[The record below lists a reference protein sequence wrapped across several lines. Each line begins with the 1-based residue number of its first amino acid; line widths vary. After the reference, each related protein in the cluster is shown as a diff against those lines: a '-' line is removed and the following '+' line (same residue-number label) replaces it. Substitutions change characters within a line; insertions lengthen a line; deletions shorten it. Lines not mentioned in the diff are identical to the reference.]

1 MTWLRQTEHVLLASA
16 SPRRRALLE
25 QIKVPCQQLIVP
37 SPPGED
43 EPRLDGESVKSYV
56 CRTAR
61 EKLERALVHIA
72 ATESDTIEPTATHHA
87 VLAADTTVA
96 LGEHILAKPID
107 SQDAHRMLSEL
118 SGQTH
123 LVYTAVCLWWQS
135 TRHEALAVSSVRFAP
150 LTPEQIQAYIDTR
163 EPFGKAGAYAIQGVA
178 AKFVQ
183 HLEGSFSG
191 VMGLPIYETTQLLCK
206 AGLMK

>member
-1 MTWLRQTEHVLLASA
+1 MTWLRQTEHLLLASA
-16 SPRRRALLE
+16 SPRRLALLE
-25 QIKVPCQQLIVP
+25 QIQVPCQQLIVP

-43 EPRLDGESVKSYV
+43 EPRLDGEPVKSYV

-61 EKLERALVHIA
+61 DKLERALAHLA
-72 ATESDTIEPTATHHA
+72 ATGSTTTQHA

-96 LGEHILAKPID
+96 LDEDILAKPID
-107 SQDAHRMLSEL
+107 DQDAHRMLTAL

-135 TRHEALAVSSVRFAP
+135 TRHEALSVSSVRFAP
-150 LTPEQIQAYIDTR
+150 LTPAQIQAYIDTR
-163 EPFGKAGAYAIQGVA
+163 EPFGKAGGYAIQGIA

-183 HLEGSFSG
+183 YLEGSFSG